1 MTNSDLF
8 LLSKLRFNSERW
20 WSDLWKQWE
29 TNARKWLFASL
40 HLDLTHF
47 WGSSRESLS
56 QGIYISSY
64 VQRTGF
70 CQDKR
75 KILGTSMN
83 FIFWLC
89 RLPSAGFHTTVLLKK
104 KKKVLWNF
112 LCFCISFLFTVASEQ
127 EVVIPELLF
136 SVPMI
141 RALKVDFPFLF
152 PVCWYSEHLFLRT
165 GFVGFWSLAVHFG
178 FSPVIPVLGLVVLVH
193 QSNILGRFLMLIL
206 VVRPHV
212 HYAHFW
218 RLYMRQTAKS
228 LIIRFTWSAA
238 LLPRQY

>member
-104 KKKVLWNF
+104 KKKCCEIFYASVLAF
-112 LCFCISFLFTVASEQ
+112 YLLLLLSRKLSFLSCFFQ
-127 EVVIPELLF
+127 
-136 SVPMI
+136 
-141 RALKVDFPFLF
+141 FP
-152 PVCWYSEHLFLRT
+152 WY
-165 GFVGFWSLAVHFG
+165 
-178 FSPVIPVLGLVVLVH
+178 VL
-193 QSNILGRFLMLIL
+193 
-206 VVRPHV
+206 
-212 HYAHFW
+212 
-218 RLYMRQTAKS
+218 
-228 LIIRFTWSAA
+228 
-238 LLPRQY
+238 